1 MIPPCYVITLKDTL
15 GKQGEVLKK
24 AGLDPI
30 AFKGVNAKNQEHVYY
45 EDSFHSFLKKFMVNG
60 AKGCSLSH
68 KLLCEK
74 LYDDDIDMA
83 LVLEDDAYPI
93 DGVDMNMEIEKVLAE
108 VPHDWDVIR
117 LHCDSFCKDGS
128 NITKGGDASSAAY
141 LISRRGIVAFMNSN
155 ITIPVDNHH
164 SINMKT
170 YKSKHNLFWTD
181 EKTSAIRGSEQSYI
195 FEPIL
200 NFLVPIQNGEKTW
213 NTKLNHSAM
222 KIPYFNIDISSG
234 DLILLI
240 MCIVFLVFY
249 FLM

>member
-15 GKQGEVLKK
+15 GTQGEVLKK

-45 EDSFHSFLKKFMVNG
+45 EDSFHSFFKKFMVNG

-74 LYDDDIDMA
+74 LYDNDIDMA
-83 LVLEDDAYPI
+83 LILEDDAYPI
-93 DGVDMNMEIEKVLAE
+93 GGVDMNMEIEKVLTE

-128 NITKGGDASSAAY
+128 NRVKTSDTSTAAY
-141 LISRRGIVAFMNSN
+141 LISRQGITKFKNST
-155 ITIPVDNHH
+155 ITLPVDHQQNMD
-164 SINMKT
+164 MKT
-170 YKSKHNLFWTD
+170 YKTKNNLFRTD
-181 EKTSAIRGSEQSYI
+181 EKTSSIRGSEQSYI

-200 NFLVPIQNGEKTW
+200 NFLAPIQNGEKTW
-213 NTKLNHSAM
+213 HIKLNHTFM
-222 KIPYFNIDISSG
+222 KIPYFNIDISIG
-234 DLILLI
+234 DFITIVFVVIFLILLNI
-240 MCIVFLVFY
+240 
-249 FLM
+249 